1 MFRQTIV
8 FITFGEVVF
17 HQTIVFITF
26 GEIMSH
32 QMGAAR
38 NAKHDVAAASGHPKR
53 GAPGAD
59 REANH
64 DVIPAHRV
72 PPIWTPTT
80 GYPFYAGTQKRG
92 APGAVLFTKPLFL

>member
-1 MFRQTIV
+1 MDSNYRLPVLCGHPKKRGSGSGSFHETIVFITFGEIVFRQTIVFITFGEIVFRQTIV

-38 NAKHDVAAASGHPKR
+38 KAKHDV
-53 GAPGAD
+53 
-59 REANH
+59 
-64 DVIPAHRV
+64 
-72 PPIWTPTT
+72 
-80 GYPFYAGTQKRG
+80 
-92 APGAVLFTKPLFL
+92 